1 MSTDISAL
9 FDKLVEQAN
18 HTADKDDQTFEPAAP
33 VVAEGTAFKE
43 RIRVR
48 IENGKVTEFDLRP
61 EAMRLTNADLGDHL
75 VTAVN
80 AALAAYQQAM
90 TEAIT
95 DEQTDFGQLQ
105 SQLRDMQSE
114 SLRVID
120 KYTDA
125 MGEMLRKAKVE

>member
-1 MSTDISAL
+1 MSTDFSAL
-9 FDKLVEQAN
+9 LDNLVAQAS
-18 HTADKDDQTFEPAAP
+18 HTSEAQQEFEPIEP
-33 VVAEGTAFKE
+33 VIGEGTAFNE
-43 RIRVR
+43 RVRVR

-61 EAMRLTNADLGDHL
+61 EAMRLTNADLGGHL

-80 AALAAYQQAM
+80 AALVAYQQAM
-90 TEAIT
+90 VEAVT

-105 SQLRDMQSE
+105 SQLRDMQAE

-120 KYTDA
+120 RYTDA